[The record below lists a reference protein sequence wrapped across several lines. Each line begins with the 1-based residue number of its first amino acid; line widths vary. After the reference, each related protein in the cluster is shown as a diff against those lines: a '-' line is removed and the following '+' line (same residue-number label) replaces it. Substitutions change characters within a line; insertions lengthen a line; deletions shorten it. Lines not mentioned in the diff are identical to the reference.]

1 MTRVYF
7 PAIVEGG
14 KRPGFSVFFPDLPGL
29 VSAGDTVQTAALN
42 AEEALRGHVALLAE
56 EGYDIPAARALDAI
70 ERDPEVR
77 EIARILVGVDVPST
91 RALRINVSLPED
103 LVRRIDAAAENRS
116 RFLAQA
122 AAKALRTAGPR
133 RHVTKSKRRA
143 RR

>member
-14 KRPGFSVFFPDLPGL
+14 RRPGYSVFFPDLPGL
-29 VSAGDTVQTAALN
+29 ASAGDSVQAAALN
-42 AEEALRGHVALLAE
+42 AEEALRGHIALLAE
-56 EGYDIPAARALDAI
+56 EGHEIPGARALDAI

-77 EIARILVGVDVPST
+77 EVARILVGVDVPST

-103 LVRRIDAAAENRS
+103 LVRRIDAAADNRS

-122 AAKALRTAGPR
+122 AAKALQSAAATRSRP
-133 RHVTKSKRRA
+133 KSKRRA
-143 RR
+143 RQ